1 VNDAETFWAG
11 IETLRGPNPRYAREA
26 YAFVLSSLG
35 YASERLPESRRRDP
49 ARRHL
54 SGQELL
60 AAFVQHAREE
70 FGYLA
75 YPVLAA
81 WGVRD
86 GRDVGAIVFELI
98 GIQLLSRR
106 PEDRLED
113 FDHGPDFRTV
123 LEEEF
128 PWSSLP
134 RTPRAAVARAR
145 RELKPQPP
153 TTEE

>member
-1 VNDAETFWAG
+1 MNEADAFWAK
-11 IETLRGPNPRYAREA
+11 IDTLRARNPRYAREA
-26 YAFVLSSLG
+26 YVFVCSSLG
-35 YASERLPESRRRDP
+35 FAAERLPEARRRDP

-60 AAFVQHAREE
+60 SALLEHARAE

-75 YPVLAA
+75 HSVLSA

-86 GRDVGAIVFELI
+86 GRDVGAIVFELVDA
-98 GIQLLSRR
+98 QLLSRR
-106 PEDRLED
+106 PEDRQED
-113 FDHGPDFRTV
+113 FDHGPDFRLV

-128 PWSSLP
+128 PWSALP
-134 RTPRAAVARAR
+134 RTPRAAVTRAR

-153 TTEE
+153 TPES